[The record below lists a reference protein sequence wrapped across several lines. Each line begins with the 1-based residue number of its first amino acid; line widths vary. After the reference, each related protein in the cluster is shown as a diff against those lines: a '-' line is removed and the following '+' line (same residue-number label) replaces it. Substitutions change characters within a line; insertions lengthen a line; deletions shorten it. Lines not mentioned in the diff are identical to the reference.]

1 MPKRGHVFL
10 TLRDMRIAKI
20 DRKVIAK
27 PCTDEVNK
35 IILLSFFFLVSFL
48 LYLLYSLD
56 SLV

>member
-27 PCTDEVNK
+27 PCTDEVNLM
-35 IILLSFFFLVSFL
+35 ILLSIYFLVSFFL
-48 LYLLYSLD
+48 IILQYF
-56 SLV
+56 